1 MDDLILK
8 ICCSACLVILFKR
21 LFCSYIDYLYFCS
34 NFVKSTMTDISI
46 RDALLARDEQLTR
59 QFFFENCRPLFMS
72 IIKYV
77 FSYEV
82 DYDEFV
88 NEFYLHLMENDAYRL
103 KQFEGKSTI
112 YQWLKVVAIRY
123 FVAKRDGMIDMESK
137 EPLLERKDCSETV
150 DNESKVTARIDIDNL
165 LGLMDNRRYEYV
177 LRRLLLDDAEPK
189 VVADELLVSVDNL
202 YNIKKRAFA
211 SLTQIALK
219 EFGEYGK

>member
-1 MDDLILK
+1 
-8 ICCSACLVILFKR
+8 
-21 LFCSYIDYLYFCS
+21 
-34 NFVKSTMTDISI
+34 MTDIFI

-59 QFFFENCRPLFMS
+59 QFFFENCRPLFTS

-103 KQFEGKSTI
+103 KQFRGKSTI

-123 FVAKRDGMIDMESK
+123 FIAKRDGMIDMESK
-137 EPLLERKDCSETV
+137 EPLLERKDNSETV